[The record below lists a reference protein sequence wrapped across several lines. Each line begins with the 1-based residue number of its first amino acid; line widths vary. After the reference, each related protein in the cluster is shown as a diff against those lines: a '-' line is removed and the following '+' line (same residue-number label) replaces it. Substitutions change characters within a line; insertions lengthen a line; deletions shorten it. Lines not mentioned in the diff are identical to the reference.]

1 MTKRNKQK
9 LAVFMILVLSMVAAT
24 AYAAV
29 SLWSDDEKEIAAAP
43 EALEKWENFKDD
55 GSGIM
60 VLNYHKVDNMDIS
73 LSINISDFDKHMKW
87 LKEKGYNTITP
98 DELYDFVAN
107 GADLPPNSVMITFDD
122 GYADNY
128 RNAFPIMK
136 KYGFKGTIFVVTDFL
151 GKYDNYLTWEQ
162 CKELADN
169 GFFIESH
176 TANHK
181 IMTEI
186 SDEELTEELRKSRQ
200 AIKDRIGKEADYVA
214 YPTGTYN
221 LHIAQLVKDAGYK
234 AAFTIKYD
242 NVSRNSNVY
251 ALERV
256 PIFHTMTTNKD
267 FLDRINYIPIYE
279 KTGWSKN

>member
-1 MTKRNKQK
+1 MTKRNKK
-9 LAVFMILVLSMVAAT
+9 RLAVFLVVMISLLSASV
-24 AYAAV
+24 YAAMQF
-29 SLWSDDEKEIAAAP
+29 WSNDVKETSKP
-43 EALEKWENFKDD
+43 EALVKLEQHKDD
-55 GSGIM
+55 GTGVM
-60 VLNYHKVDNMDIS
+60 VLNYHKVEDVEIS
-73 LSINISDFDKHMKW
+73 LSINVRDFEKHMKW
-87 LKEKGYNTITP
+87 LKEKGYNSITP

-107 GADLPPNSVMITFDD
+107 GASLPPNPVLITFDD

-128 RNAFPIMK
+128 RNAYPILN
-136 KYGFKGTIFVVTDFL
+136 KYGFKGTIFVVTSFL

-162 CKELADN
+162 CSELVKN
-169 GFFIESH
+169 GFYIESH

-186 SDEELTEELRKSRQ
+186 SDEDLMEELRLSRKE
-200 AIKDRIGKEADYVA
+200 IKDRLGIDADYVA

-267 FLDRINYIPIYE
+267 FLERIDYMPIYD
-279 KTGWSKN
+279 TVGWTKS